1 VEAGKIVKI
10 TPNVGTLVEK
20 GSTINI
26 TLSEGMYYVVKDYKN
41 LPFEEVKLDLKDT
54 KITIRVEY
62 LASQDVAQGV
72 ILDQSLLLPGT
83 KLNPSRSY
91 EIKFVVSAPVEFLIP
106 QIVGLNVAQAQAQ
119 LEALGAV
126 VYLNQLSTENMSE
139 EELNNLVRDVVISIT
154 PEPLTYYTQGGNNF
168 IVLSYY

>member
-1 VEAGKIVKI
+1 MEENNFSDDQIGRARVQDSPE
-10 TPNVGTLVEK
+10 LVA
-20 GSTINI
+20 
-26 TLSEGMYYVVKDYKN
+26 YYK
-41 LPFEEVKLDLKDT
+41 E
-54 KITIRVEY
+54 
-62 LASQDVAQGV
+62 
-72 ILDQSLLLPGT
+72 
-83 KLNPSRSY
+83 
-91 EIKFVVSAPVEFLIP
+91 
-106 QIVGLNVAQAQAQ
+106 